1 MSPVLEHP
9 LDDVDS
15 EQCQKTLTV
24 PHDFKVHEVKNIQ
37 LEHLIIETAEQNVIK
52 GWVIFEIVFNYLNVF
67 VGQGD
72 SIWRTT
78 EESDVARALMNLIT
92 LNATGNLILKSF
104 DNFLSFVLFLQ
115 DLGGSCA

>member
-37 LEHLIIETAEQNVIK
+37 LEHLIIETAEQNVIE
-52 GWVIFEIVFNYLNVF
+52 GWVIFKTVINYLNIF
-67 VGQGD
+67 VGQAD
-72 SIWRTT
+72 LWRTT
-78 EESDVARALMNLIT
+78 EESDVFRAFMNLMF

-115 DLGGSCA
+115 DLVGSSA